1 AMFNNVFLA
10 KKAIKKSQVKIIMK
24 HLLTNLNS
32 NFQILAIGSILTSST
47 TSVSAIALYIKNELA

>member
-1 AMFNNVFLA
+1 
-10 KKAIKKSQVKIIMK
+10 MK

-47 TSVSAIALYIKNELA
+47 TLVSAIALYIKNELA